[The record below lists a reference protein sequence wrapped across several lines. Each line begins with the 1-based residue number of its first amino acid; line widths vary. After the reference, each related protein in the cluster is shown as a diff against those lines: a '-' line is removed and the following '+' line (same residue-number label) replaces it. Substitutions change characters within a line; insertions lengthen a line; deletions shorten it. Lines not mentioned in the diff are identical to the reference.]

1 MQLQVYCFVHG
12 YFQCQ
17 DREREQVFCISALG
31 TWPEYL
37 MLKAK
42 SVDIVSLPQTQQLR
56 LATEN
61 RLAKVPLWEPGDL
74 HSDRGSLF

>member
-1 MQLQVYCFVHG
+1 MSRQ
-12 YFQCQ
+12 
-17 DREREQVFCISALG
+17 RESRFFCISALG